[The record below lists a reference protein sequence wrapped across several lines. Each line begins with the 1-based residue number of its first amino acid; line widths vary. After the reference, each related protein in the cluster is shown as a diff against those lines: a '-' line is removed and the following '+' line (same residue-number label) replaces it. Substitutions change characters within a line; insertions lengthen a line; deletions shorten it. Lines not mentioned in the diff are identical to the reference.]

1 MEETPEISLL
11 THTEEKPC
19 DDSQE
24 SDASPDSNF
33 LGALILDLQPLE
45 LWENKF
51 LSKQTNTLFLK
62 KEGKMEGRMDGQKE
76 ERKGGWEGGREGQ
89 TEGKRKT
96 QNIFLIQLPTIHF
109 TQTLQD
115 QQR

>member
-1 MEETPEISLL
+1 
-11 THTEEKPC
+11 
-19 DDSQE
+19 
-24 SDASPDSNF
+24 
-33 LGALILDLQPLE
+33 
-45 LWENKF
+45 
-51 LSKQTNTLFLK
+51 
-62 KEGKMEGRMDGQKE
+62 MEGRMDGQKE